1 MTPREQH
8 SAILYA
14 TISPPILL
22 TAFTSVLGLTPL
34 LLNVFFHSMAVMIMF
49 GLEFATILT
58 LLVLPVICACKY
70 RKDEAKKMNA
80 TGMNIIKTLGCMT
93 AVTFFTIYNTWDHYD
108 YDYHW
113 ILGFLTF
120 ISTIAT
126 PLFFVVS
133 GYLDGQSRHGS
144 CWQLGKIKSLVTV
157 FLFWIT
163 IYHLWE
169 PYQRGYL
176 IQPWFVFAFIVIYA
190 FHPIVEWLSQ
200 RRLQFCGAIA
210 VLLVYSYGYDLLS
223 ALYPDTRILS
233 LSPQYRLW
241 TWLLF
246 YLTGQL
252 LCDPKI
258 AEWISHKKVIKTA
271 VIAIPFIY
279 LFTWFYERYFFFA
292 LFKADRNAF
301 ILTGSQ
307 IYILIIALVIAANG
321 VRFRRNTELKE
332 SILAAISKTMTGVYI
347 VHYSIFHLLTALIPV
362 TSLGI
367 KLTLIVLTFITSVL
381 FSMLVLSNA
390 VTKKVITL

>member
-1 MTPREQH
+1 
-8 SAILYA
+8 
-14 TISPPILL
+14 
-22 TAFTSVLGLTPL
+22 
-34 LLNVFFHSMAVMIMF
+34 
-49 GLEFATILT
+49 
-58 LLVLPVICACKY
+58 
-70 RKDEAKKMNA
+70 MNA
-80 TGMNIIKTLGCMT
+80 TGLNIIKTLGCMT
-93 AVTFFTIYNTWDHYD
+93 AVTFFTIYNTWDHSD

-126 PLFFVVS
+126 PLFFVVA
-133 GYLDGQSRHGS
+133 GYLDGQSRHGTR
-144 CWQLGKIKSLVTV
+144 WQLGKIKSLVIV

-163 IYHLWE
+163 IYYLWE

-176 IQPWFVFAFIVIYA
+176 IQPWFVFAFVVIYT
-190 FHPIVEWLSQ
+190 FHPAVEWLSQ
-200 RRLQFCGAIA
+200 RRRLFCGSIA
-210 VLLVYSYGYDLLS
+210 ALLLFSYGYDLLS
-223 ALYPDTRILS
+223 ALYPGTHVLS

-252 LCDPKI
+252 FCDPKI
-258 AEWISHKKVIKTA
+258 AEWISRKNVVRAA
-271 VIAIPFIY
+271 VVAIPFIY
-279 LFTWFYERYFFFA
+279 LFTWFYERHFFFA

-321 VRFRRNTELKE
+321 VRFRRNAEFKE

-347 VHYSIFHLLTALIPV
+347 VHYSVFHLLTALIPV
-362 TSLGI
+362 TSLGM
-367 KLTLIVLTFITSVL
+367 KLALIVLTFVTSVL

-390 VTKKVITL
+390 VAKKVITL